1 MKPQPPSSPDSSH
14 GEKPGLSI
22 LSILGLSL
30 FLGLIAGAGSDK
42 SHILPVALISAIIL
56 YSNRKKITAKELP
69 AQSNNNDAPKD
80 YYAWPELNQFPVE
93 ISAIPYQK
101 SIQQLAQEN
110 PINPE
115 ETTRTTARFFK
126 AQLVPINDN
135 PFDDY
140 LIRIDINNKTVGYLN
155 YDQARSFRRKL
166 NNKQH
171 ANQITTCAAML
182 VDNGPIQDGKVHYG
196 IRLDIELLE

>member
-1 MKPQPPSSPDSSH
+1 MKQLPPASPDSSH
-14 GEKPGLSI
+14 GEKSGLSI
-22 LSILGLSL
+22 VSILGFSL

-42 SHILPVALISAIIL
+42 SHILPVAFISAIIL
-56 YSNRKKITAKELP
+56 YSRRNKIATKESP
-69 AQSNNNDAPKD
+69 AQSNNNDSPKD
-80 YYAWPELNQFPVE
+80 YYAWPALNRFSAA
-93 ISAIPYQK
+93 ISAVPYQK

-115 ETTRTTARFFK
+115 ETARTKAHFFK

-135 PFDDY
+135 PFDDN

-166 NNKQH
+166 DSKQL
-171 ANQITTCAAML
+171 ANQITICTAML
-182 VDNGPIQDGKVHYG
+182 FENDPIQDDQVRYG